1 MATATP
7 AMRAAE
13 QRGFFRQAA
22 LDTGY
27 CLAGAPIAVVRFA
40 VLLIPLCLGS
50 ALAIVFLGLP
60 VLALTLHMARAFADV
75 ERLRLRWVLNK
86 RVRRPRYVSGAH
98 RAGMRRLL
106 TPLTDAQSWLDVLY
120 GVFGLVPALVGF
132 CVTAAWWAAGL
143 AGSLYFLWGWSLPPA
158 HVWPDAIGVPH
169 TFLFEAATNTA
180 IGVILLAGVP
190 FVARAMAMVNA
201 SMARLMLTHERVTA
215 LEERIDEL
223 AGSRDAAVS
232 AEAAALRRL
241 ERDLHDGPQQR
252 LVRLT
257 MDLSLARRRMRTDP
271 EAARRL
277 LDEAIGHSRET
288 LEELRALSRGIAP
301 PVLADRGLPAALSAL
316 AGRSMVPVELD
327 VTLYGEHRLPP
338 VAESTAYFVVAE
350 ALTNVAKHSG
360 AGRCQ
365 VRIARDGAL
374 VNVRIF
380 DDGGGGAHAAKGH
393 GLAGLSDR
401 VRAVDGRLE
410 VDSPAGGPTVVTAVL
425 PCG

>member
-1 MATATP
+1 MAIATP
-7 AMRAAE
+7 TVRATE
-13 QRGFFRQAA
+13 QRGFLLRAA

-27 CLAGAPIAVVRFA
+27 CLAGAPIALVRVA
-40 VLLIPLCLGS
+40 VLLVPLCLGV
-50 ALAIVFLGLP
+50 ALAITFVGLP
-60 VLALTLHMARAFADV
+60 VLALTLHVARAFADV
-75 ERLRLRWVLNK
+75 ERLRLRWVLNR
-86 RVRRPRYVSGAH
+86 RVRRPRYASGDGRH
-98 RAGMRRLL
+98 GVRRLL

-120 GVFGLVPALVGF
+120 GVFALVPAVVGF
-132 CVTAAWWAAGL
+132 CVTAGWWVAGL
-143 AGSLYFLWGWSLPPA
+143 AGSLYFLWGWSLPSGHIWPPA
-158 HVWPDAIGVPH
+158 LGVPH
-169 TFLFEAATNTA
+169 TFVFEAAINTA
-180 IGVILLAGVP
+180 IGLILLAAGP
-190 FVARAMAMVNA
+190 FVARAMALMNA
-201 SMARLMLTHERVTA
+201 AIAWLMLTRERVTA

-232 AEAAALRRL
+232 AEASALRKL

-271 EAARRL
+271 EAAQRL
-277 LDEAIGHSRET
+277 LEEAIGQSRET

-301 PVLADRGLPAALSAL
+301 PLLADRGLPAALSAL
-316 AGRSMVPVELD
+316 AARSTVPAELD
-327 VTLYGEHRLPP
+327 VALYGPSRLPP
-338 VAESTAYFVVAE
+338 IAESTAYFVVAE

-365 VRIARDGAL
+365 VRVARDGTL
-374 VNVRIF
+374 VHVRIF
-380 DDGGGGAHAAKGH
+380 DDGCGGADAAKGH
-393 GLAGLSDR
+393 GLAGLADR